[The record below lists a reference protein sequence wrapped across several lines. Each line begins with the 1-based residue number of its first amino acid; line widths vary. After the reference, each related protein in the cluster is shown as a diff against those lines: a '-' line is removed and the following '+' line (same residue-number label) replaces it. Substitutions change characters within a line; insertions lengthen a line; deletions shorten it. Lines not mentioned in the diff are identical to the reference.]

1 MVEKTP
7 SIKIN
12 TAIPEFMLCDSP
24 QLSKFIEYYYEWL
37 EGFDNA
43 IYHQRRIID
52 YSNVNITEDIFF
64 DFLKKEFLNCFGDIS
79 SNINERTLL
88 KNIKDFYR
96 SKGSEKALRLLFRIF
111 FDEEVDFYYPGQ
123 DILRASH
130 GNWVVERS
138 IRVSFNETDINYV
151 GTTLSSTQNP
161 SFTVERQVSFI
172 EDGVRVTEL
181 FLRNVFDGPIE
192 TGDEL
197 FSNNDII
204 GTVTGDLFVS
214 EGRYEGTNGFL
225 SSDKFIQDSNF
236 YQEFSYV
243 IQSNRSVIDYGDI
256 VDKTAHPLGSKRFGS
271 LNITTNFELNNN
283 FTLET
288 EYDVFSDIDFSI
300 SISNDAEMSDA
311 GLFGKYI
318 YEFLIDVERNDPTL
332 GDTWLSSETNLIS
345 FSSDKYNDY
354 ENVLYQDMEN
364 IPYLALG
371 DDNIFFTDN
380 NISDINAELI
390 VTEFSNIPRI
400 QNINSSLLMV
410 NDVSLYFGINGLLRK
425 DYDYNVEQDSKIKTF
440 AGVYGKYIITEPVEF
455 NSFSDIIT
463 TVNSSFDNIFPG
475 DIIIADNNGN
485 SENYIVK
492 EVIDSNNIKL
502 VETLQESFTSNN
514 TNFYNSGIKN

>member
-1 MVEKTP
+1 MIERTP

-64 DFLKKEFLNCFGDIS
+64 DFLKKEFLDCFGDVG

-96 SKGSEKALRLLFRIF
+96 AKGSEKALRLLFRIF

-130 GNWVVERS
+130 GNWIVERS
-138 IRVSFNETDINYV
+138 IRVNLNNTDINYV
-151 GTTLSSTQNP
+151 GSTLSSTQNP
-161 SFTVERQVSFI
+161 SFTVERQISFI

-181 FLRNVFDGPIE
+181 FLRNVSDNPIE
-192 TGDEL
+192 TGEEL
-197 FSNNDII
+197 LLDGVII
-204 GTVTGDLFVS
+204 GEVTGDLFVS

-256 VDKTAHPLGSKRFGS
+256 VDKTTHPLGSKRFGS
-271 LNITTNFELNNN
+271 LNITTDFELNNN
-283 FTLET
+283 FSLET
-288 EYDVFSDIDFSI
+288 EFDVFSDVDFSI

-311 GLFGKYI
+311 GLFGKYT
-318 YEFLIDVERNDPTL
+318 YEFLVDVEKNDPTL

-345 FSSDKYNDY
+345 FSSDKYTDY
-354 ENVLYQDMEN
+354 ENVSYQDIEN

-380 NISDINAELI
+380 NTNSDDIGLI
-390 VTEFSNIPRI
+390 VSEFNNIPRV
-400 QNINSSLLMV
+400 QNDTSSLLRV
-410 NDVSLYFGINGLLRK
+410 TDVSLYFDINGLIRK
-425 DYDYNVEQDSKIKTF
+425 DYDYNIEQDSKIKTF
-440 AGVYGKYIITEPVEF
+440 AGIYSKYEIAEPVEF
-455 NSFSDIIT
+455 INGSDIIT
-463 TVNSSFDNIFPG
+463 TTDSSFDSLYPA

-485 SENYIVK
+485 IENYFVK
-492 EVIDSNNIKL
+492 EIVDSNNIRL
-502 VETLQESFTSNN
+502 TETPQESFTSNN